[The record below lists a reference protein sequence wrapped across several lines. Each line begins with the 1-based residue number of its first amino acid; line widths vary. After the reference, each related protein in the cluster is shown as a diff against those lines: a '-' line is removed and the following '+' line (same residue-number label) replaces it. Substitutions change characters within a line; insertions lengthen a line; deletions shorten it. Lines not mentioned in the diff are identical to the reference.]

1 MRSLHKKLF
10 RDLWRVRSQAVAIM
24 LVFASGIALFVLSRG
39 AFSSLR
45 LTQQVYYRDAAFADV
60 FARAK
65 RAPLRLE
72 ERIRELA
79 GVRETETR
87 VVVEV
92 TLDVPGLEEPASGRL
107 VSVPDQGTPLLNRV
121 FLRRGRWLDPAR
133 PQEVLAS
140 EAFVDANGL
149 VVGDRVAAV
158 INGRR
163 EELVIVGVALS
174 PEYIYSIRPG
184 ELFPDPRRFA
194 VLWMARQPL
203 SAAFDMEGGFNDVT
217 LTLAPGALEAEAIA
231 GLDRL
236 LQPYG
241 GTGAIPRAQQVSHWY
256 LEGELGQ
263 LQNMGTMLPTI
274 FLGVAVLLVNIVL
287 RRTVSVQ
294 REQIAQLKALGY
306 SNGDIAAHYSQWALV
321 VSLGGAVVG
330 IIAGAWMG
338 NGILG
343 IYRDYFRF
351 PVLAY
356 DWSLRNIALALLVAG
371 LAAAGGALGAVRQAV
386 KLPPAEAMRPQAPDR
401 YRATWIERLG
411 AGRWMRAPSR
421 MIVRNV
427 ARRPGRTFASIVGI
441 AFAGAIVVMGNA
453 MMDAIDRL
461 MDIQFGQVQRQDV
474 TVTFNEPVSSR
485 AVFELRRYPGVLRVE
500 TMRAVPATIR
510 AGSRSRQVGI
520 TGLESDP
527 RLMRIYSGDRGALP
541 PPRDGLLM
549 SEKLAELL
557 AVVPG
562 GAVEVEVLEG
572 RRPRLVVPVVGTVED
587 FTGTSAWME
596 IRALQRLLQ
605 EGGAL
610 SAAALSIDTTAAPEL
625 LRRLKLTP
633 AVAGVA
639 LQQAVVDNFETYLA
653 ENMGVFLGM
662 LFFFALVIAFGVI
675 YNTAR
680 ISLSERS
687 RELASLRV
695 MGFRR
700 AEISYIL
707 LGELALLT
715 LLALPAAMALGYG
728 LLAMMASSLDTE
740 LYRIPVVVSAR
751 SQAIACVVVAASAVI
766 SGLVV
771 RRRLDRLDLIGVLKT
786 RE

>member
-1 MRSLHKKLF
+1 MRSIHKKLF
-10 RDLWRVRSQAVAIM
+10 RDLWRVRSQVLAIV

-45 LTQQVYYRDAAFADV
+45 LTQQIYYREEAFAEV

-72 ERIRELA
+72 QRIRELE
-79 GVRETETR
+79 GVAQAETR

-92 TLDVPGLEEPASGRL
+92 TLDVPGLDEPASGRL
-107 VSVPDQGTPLLNRV
+107 ISVPDLGRPRLNRL

-133 PQEVLAS
+133 PDEVLAS
-140 EAFVDANGL
+140 EAFVDANRL
-149 VVGDRVAAV
+149 ELGDRVAAV

-163 EELVIVGVALS
+163 EELVVVGVALS
-174 PEYIYSIRPG
+174 PEYVYSIRPG
-184 ELFPDPRRFA
+184 ELFPDPRRFG

-203 SAAFDMEGGFNDVT
+203 GAAFDMEGGFNDVS
-217 LTLAPGALEAEAIA
+217 LTLAPGALEAEVIA

-236 LQPYG
+236 LEPFG

-263 LQNMGTMLPTI
+263 LQNMGTMLPAI
-274 FLGVAVLLVNIVL
+274 FLGVAVLLVNVVL
-287 RRTVSVQ
+287 RRTVAVQ

-306 SNGDIAAHYSQWALV
+306 SNGDLAAHYMQWALL
-321 VSLGGAVVG
+321 VSLGGAVLG
-330 IIAGAWMG
+330 IAVGAWLG
-338 NGILG
+338 NGVLAM
-343 IYRDYFRF
+343 YRDYFRF

-356 DWSLRNIALALLVAG
+356 DWSLRN
-371 LAAAGGALGAVRQAV
+371 LAAALMVAGAAAVVGAVGAVRSAV
-386 KLPPAEAMRPQAPDR
+386 KLPPAEAMRPQAPAR

-411 AGRWMRAPSR
+411 AKRWMRAPSR
-421 MIVRNV
+421 MILRNV
-427 ARRPGRTFASIVGI
+427 ARRPARTVASVVGI
-441 AFAGAIVVMGNA
+441 GFAGAIVVMGNA
-453 MMDAIDRL
+453 MLDAIDL
-461 MDIQFGQVQRQDV
+461 LTKIQFQEVQRQDV
-474 TVTFNEPVSSR
+474 TVTFAEPVSSR
-485 AVFELRRYPGVLRVE
+485 AAYELLRYPGVMRVE
-500 TMRAVPATIR
+500 TMRAVPATLR
-510 AGSRSRQVGI
+510 RGSRSRQVGI
-520 TGLESDP
+520 TGLPSDP
-527 RLMRIYSGDRGALP
+527 TLWRIYSGDRGALS
-541 PPRDGLLM
+541 PPREGLLM

-557 AVVPG
+557 AVAPG
-562 GAVEVEVLEG
+562 EAIQVEVLEG
-572 RRPRLVVPVVGTVED
+572 RRPRLVVTVVDTVED

-596 IRALQRLLQ
+596 IEALQRLLH

-610 SAAALSIDTTAAPEL
+610 SGATLHIDSTASTEL

-639 LQQAVVDNFETYLA
+639 LKQAVIENFETYLA
-653 ENMGVFLGM
+653 QNMNVFLGM
-662 LFFFALVIAFGVI
+662 LFFFSLVIAFGVI

-715 LLALPAAMALGYG
+715 LLALPLAMALGFG
-728 LLAMMASSLDTE
+728 LLAFLSSSLDTE
-740 LYRIPVVVSAR
+740 LYRIPIVVTAR
-751 SQAIACVVVAASAVI
+751 SQAIACSVVAVSAAL
-766 SGLVV
+766 SSLVV